1 MSLFITI
8 FFLFSF
14 ILLFFSPFQTFVTK
28 KVVNGFSDRFN
39 ININLNKIK
48 IQPFGSSSI
57 NDIIISNNDND
68 TLLYLGLI
76 KFKTL
81 DYLLDNNTFNNV
93 VVKDFII
100 NYDLLKNNYS
110 DFDLFFNQV
119 AKSGDDKSVKLKSNN
134 IKFKDLKISLN
145 KSKNISL
152 EDIVFEDL
160 KIHNGNFDFKI
171 SSTINND
178 FFKIKRF
185 SINSN
190 ISYADN
196 LLKLSQTQIKF
207 LGGDLILDIGL
218 LNPNTE
224 LDKNYFDINLI
235 ESKISKN
242 TVKSIIPKWPYDNN
256 RLKFRINGDLK
267 KLEKYLLD
275 MYDHTMIIAEDDPK
289 LATFQELHKNGLCDL
304 RVVPEASL

>member
-48 IQPFGSSSI
+48 IQPFGNSSI

-68 TLLYLGLI
+68 TLLYLGLV

-93 VVKDFII
+93 VVNDFII

-218 LNPNTE
+218 LNPSTE
-224 LDKNYFDINLI
+224 LNKNYFDINLI
-235 ESKISKN
+235 QSKISKN
-242 TVKSIIPKWPYDNN
+242 TLKSIIPKWPYDEN

-267 KLEKYLLD
+267 KLEINDLLIKSD
-275 MYDHTMIIAEDDPK
+275 EFSLLSYGHVKNIFDKNKGNIIR
-289 LATFQELHKNGLCDL
+289 NI
-304 RVVPEASL
+304 